1 MCARE
6 DSRDELGRGEVNLF
20 AALPPCIT
28 AARSTVEEP
37 FGPRPV
43 RTPPEPK
50 PASIAP
56 ATSGGAPRMNPAQ
69 HEAVEHQNGPM
80 LVLAGAGSGKTRVIT
95 HRIARLMERGVP
107 AHMICALT
115 FTNKAAGEMAERV
128 GHIIKERRLGG
139 RDGGKGIVISTFH
152 SFGLMV
158 LGRER
163 KSLGGTFTIFDQ
175 GDCLSA
181 VKEILSRIDAG
192 KKFDASDIMT
202 RISNAKNAFISAEE
216 FCEREGDDY
225 DEMTKLVYPKYQSAL
240 KTFRAFDFDDLVCE
254 VARLWKEREDIRD
267 RWQKEFMY
275 VLVDEYQDTNR
286 AQLEVLRLLADRHKN
301 ICVVGDD
308 DQSIYAWRGADV
320 RNILDFDEQFPGAKV
335 VMLEQNYRSDAPILA
350 VANAVIAKR
359 SDSKYKKRLF
369 TDKPGGE
376 KVRLGVAASPEA
388 EAAYVARE
396 LRRLIHEEGKKAKD
410 CAILYR
416 SNGQAKILEEQLREQ
431 GVPYRMIGGQQ
442 FFERKEVKDL
452 LAYLKVALNRA
463 DEISLRRIMN
473 YPPRGIG
480 DTSVERLTS
489 YALARGWS
497 LWEAIERVDG
507 LDDIPT
513 GAREGCRQLERIVG
527 DMRKKLMIDREKASA
542 VTRDLCETLG
552 LRKDIDHTSTSTNAA
567 SRRWSNV
574 EGIIGVLTR
583 REGRV
588 TAKGQDDTAER
599 ELMSFLHSLTLQI
612 DDEEEDPGNV
622 VTLSTLHGSKG
633 LEFDYVFLIGCEEGL
648 IPHQRTLDVRVTD
661 DKPQDVEEERRLFY
675 VGVTRARKRLD
686 LTRCKHRVSRGKPV
700 PRTPCRFLAD
710 IPADLTEEFEVK
722 DAAQMSTQQMA
733 EQATN
738 LLAMLDLL
746 K

>member
-1 MCARE
+1 
-6 DSRDELGRGEVNLF
+6 
-20 AALPPCIT
+20 
-28 AARSTVEEP
+28 
-37 FGPRPV
+37 
-43 RTPPEPK
+43 
-50 PASIAP
+50 
-56 ATSGGAPRMNPAQ
+56 MNPAQ
-69 HEAVEHQNGPM
+69 QEAVEHQNGPM

-128 GHIIKERRLGG
+128 QHLVKDRRLGG
-139 RDGGKGIVISTFH
+139 KDGGKGLVISTFH

-181 VKEILSRIDAG
+181 VKEILSRTDAG
-192 KKFDASDIMT
+192 KKFDASAIMT
-202 RISNAKNAFISAEE
+202 RISNAKNAFLSPEDYASQSEAMRMA
-216 FCEREGDDY
+216 REGDDY

-240 KTFRAFDFDDLVCE
+240 RSFRAFDFDDLVCE

-267 RWQKEFMY
+267 RWQKEFLY

-286 AQLEVLRLLADRHKN
+286 AQMEVLTILCARHKN
-301 ICVVGDD
+301 LCVVGDD

-335 VMLEQNYRSDAPILA
+335 VKLEQNYRSTAPILS
-350 VANAVIAKR
+350 VANAVISKR
-359 SDSKYKKRLF
+359 ADSKYNKSLF

-376 KVRLGVAASPEA
+376 KVRLGVAAGPEA

-396 LRRLIHEEGKKAKD
+396 LRRIIREENKKPKD

-416 SNGQAKILEEQLREQ
+416 SNGQAKLLEEQLREQ

-452 LAYLKVALNRA
+452 LAYLKIALNRA
-463 DEISLRRIMN
+463 DEISLRRVIN

-480 DTSVERLTS
+480 DTSVEKLTQH
-489 YALARGWS
+489 ALAKGWS
-497 LWEAIERVDG
+497 LWQAIERVDALDG
-507 LDDIPT
+507 LPT
-513 GAREGCRQLERIVG
+513 SAREGCKQLERIVG
-527 DMRKKLMIDREKASA
+527 DMRKKLMIDRAKASA
-542 VTRDLCETLG
+542 VTRDLAETIG
-552 LRKDIDHTSTSTNAA
+552 LRQDIDQTSTSTNAA
-567 SRRWSNV
+567 TRRWSNV
-574 EGIIGVLTR
+574 EGILGVLTR

-599 ELMSFLHSLTLQI
+599 ELMSFLHSLTLQV
-612 DDEEEDPGNV
+612 DEEEDDPGNV

-633 LEFDYVFLIGCEEGL
+633 LEFDNVFLIGCEEGL
-648 IPHQRTLDVRVTD
+648 IPHSRTLEVKASDAQV
-661 DKPQDVEEERRLFY
+661 QDVEEERRLFY
-675 VGVTRARKRLD
+675 VGVTRAKQRLD
-686 LTRCKHRVSRGKPV
+686 LLRCKFRMMRGKPM
-700 PRTPCRFLAD
+700 PRTPCRFLSD
-710 IPADLTEEFEVK
+710 IPDELVEGFEVK
-722 DAAQMSTQQMA
+722 DAAMMSTDAMA

-738 LLAMLDLL
+738 LLAMLDAL